1 MSGRSPHRQRP
12 AILAGL
18 ILLAQGCPEGFRHF
32 GGSVQA
38 FLASLAPLVAF
49 PLVGGLLIATSG
61 RPAEGL
67 MSFLETICV
76 LLAQPVI
83 SEALAERWG
92 RGDQWLRYAT
102 AFNWCQWLIP
112 LLAIALLAMGG
123 LLLSFGMPSG
133 LIAPLLLTGI
143 ICYAL
148 WLQWFLARR
157 GLDISALQAVAL
169 VVLVNL
175 GTAILLLF
183 PRLLASFG

>member
-1 MSGRSPHRQRP
+1 MSGRRPRRERP
-12 AILAGL
+12 AILTGL
-18 ILLAQGCPEGFRHF
+18 SLLAQGRPEGFRHF
-32 GGSVQA
+32 GSSVQA

-49 PLVGGLLIATSG
+49 PLVGGVLIAASG
-61 RPAEGL
+61 RPGEGL
-67 MSFLETICV
+67 MSFFETISI

-92 RGDQWLRYAT
+92 RGDQWLCYAT

-112 LLAIALLAMGG
+112 LLAIILLVLGG

-133 LIAPLLLTGI
+133 LIAPLLLSGI

-157 GLDISALQAVAL
+157 GLDISALRAVAL

-175 GTAILLLF
+175 GSAILLLF
-183 PRLLASFG
+183 PRVLALFG